1 MAITKTEFQ
10 QLATELIDD
19 EFSNF
24 KRPLTVTRAG
34 AYDPITETNG
44 TGQSFSV
51 GAIRTALT
59 ESQFENELIR
69 VGDFGCVF
77 TYSALVTFAPTV
89 ADQCNY
95 NGKPCQIISA
105 DIDGADAAVKLVL
118 RAL

>member
-1 MAITKTEFQ
+1 MATTKAEFQ
-10 QLATELIDD
+10 QLATELIDV
-19 EFSNF
+19 EFSDF
-24 KRPLTVTRAG
+24 KRSLTVTRAG
-34 AYDPITETNG
+34 AYDPITETNT

-59 ESQFENELIR
+59 DSQFDNELIR

-77 TYSALVTFAPTV
+77 TYSATVIFAPTV
-89 ADQCNY
+89 TDQCNY
-95 NGKPCQIISA
+95 DGKPCQIISA